1 LGFISPPGG
10 NRKIEGEVMKN
21 EKFAEFLQKNGIRV
35 GRRKDGSV
43 TYQDFNSR
51 GIAPLKI
58 FEKYMAVR
66 NSMEG
71 WEYVSEQEIVEYM
84 NAHAPEAAGEKE
96 RIKPTV
102 FIKQWMDSHSNEWQ
116 ISPMGKRITLFQYG
130 IPVDKDIEDL
140 TNEIQMNV
148 YDSNLPYKEGEI
160 SRGVQNYMMHLYQDG
175 VSKVFQSIAY
185 EPLYEPAADKW
196 IKNFYEYL
204 QPEESLEILTMMLK
218 HWLWL
223 VKRKL
228 TGQSVRYH
236 IWLNL
241 YGATGLGKTTAVT
254 KMCSPLEDVTSM
266 TTIAKLFDDTREI
279 KRLTENYILIFDELA
294 INSEREEGDKLQGDQ
309 QSTLK
314 SMLTGEFLD
323 TRVFK
328 TQNQSKKKIT
338 FSCISSANYHLY
350 DIIYDPTSMRRFFEF
365 HCQAKAT
372 GDFSKINKTLE
383 NSSYLW
389 KGINENLPDG
399 YFDPQSELGQVVTK
413 IQRAYYPT
421 KSSVYDWI
429 KETKAHAGN
438 TPIFRAY
445 RSYQNYC
452 NNCGRKPK
460 AMNSFIDDVKHAMP
474 DSIRGESAAVDFTV
488 TELCKKHKYYDDD
501 LPSYYNDMKPVE
513 PPTCGEFV

>member
-1 LGFISPPGG
+1 
-10 NRKIEGEVMKN
+10 MKN

-51 GIAPLKI
+51 GIAPLKV

-71 WEYVSEQEIVEYM
+71 WEYVSEQEIIQWLAE
-84 NAHAPEAAGEKE
+84 HAPEQSPEKQ
-96 RIKPTV
+96 RIKPTE
-102 FIKQWMDSHSNEWQ
+102 FIKKWMAEHANEWQ
-116 ISPMGKRITLFQYG
+116 ISPMGKRITLFQFG
-130 IPVDKDIEDL
+130 VPVDKDIDDL

-175 VSKVFQSIAY
+175 VSKVLKSISY

-204 QPEESLEILTMMLK
+204 QPAESIEIFTMMLK

-228 TGQSVRYH
+228 TGQPVRYH

-372 GDFSKINKTLE
+372 GDFSLE

-488 TELCKKHKYYDDD
+488 TELCRKHKYYDDD
-501 LPSYYNDMKPVE
+501 LPASYYNDMKPVE

>member
-1 LGFISPPGG
+1 
-10 NRKIEGEVMKN
+10 MN
-21 EKFAEFLQKNGIRV
+21 ESIFADFLSKNGFRI
-35 GRRKDGSV
+35 GRRKDGTV
-43 TYQDFNSR
+43 TYQDVSSR
-51 GIAPLKI
+51 ALTPVRI
-58 FEKYMAVR
+58 FDKYMAAR
-66 NSMEG
+66 NTMEG
-71 WEYVSEQEIVEYM
+71 WEYVSEQEIAAYM
-84 NAHAPEAAGEKE
+84 TSHAPEQPAEKE
-96 RIKPTV
+96 RIKPTD
-102 FIKQWMDSHSNEWQ
+102 FIKKWMAEHSTEWQ
-116 ISPMGKRITLFQYG
+116 ISPMGKRITLFRYG
-130 IPVDKDIEDL
+130 IPVDKDIEDI
-140 TNEIQMNV
+140 TNAIQMHV
-148 YDSNLPYKEGEI
+148 YDNNLPYREGEI
-160 SRGVQNYMMHLYQDG
+160 SRGVQNYMMDLYQNG
-175 VSKVFQSIAY
+175 VSNVFMTIAY
-185 EPLYEPAADKW
+185 DPKCEAAADKW
-196 IKNFYEYL
+196 IKNFYDYL
-204 QPEESLEILTMMLK
+204 QPTESLEIFSMMLK

-228 TGQSVRYH
+228 TGAPVKYH

-241 YGATGLGKTTAVT
+241 YGATGLGKTTAVA

-323 TRVFK
+323 ARVYK

-383 NSSYLW
+383 NSTYLW
-389 KGINENLPDG
+389 RGINENLEDG
-399 YFDPQSELGQVVTK
+399 YFNPKSELGQEVSK
-413 IQRAYYPT
+413 IQRAYYPS

-429 KETKAHAGN
+429 KETAAHAGN
-438 TPIFRAY
+438 TPIFKAF

-460 AMNSFIDDVKHAMP
+460 AYNTFVDDVKHAIP
-474 DSIRGESAAVDFTV
+474 DSIRGDSAAVDYTV
-488 TELCKKHKYYDDD
+488 TELCRKHKYDDDD
-501 LPSYYNDMKPVE
+501 LPSSMDALKPVV
-513 PPTCGEFV
+513 PPTATMPNCSEFV

>member
-1 LGFISPPGG
+1 
-10 NRKIEGEVMKN
+10 MKN

-51 GIAPLKI
+51 GIAPLKV

-71 WEYVSEQEIVEYM
+71 WEYVSEQEIAEYM
-84 NAHAPEAAGEKE
+84 NGHAPEATGENK

-102 FIKQWMDSHSNEWQ
+102 FIKQWMASHSSEWQ
-116 ISPMGKRITLFQYG
+116 ISPMGKRITLHRYG

-148 YDSNLPYKEGEI
+148 YDESLPYREGEI
-160 SRGVQNYMMHLYQDG
+160 SRGVQNYMMDLYQDG
-175 VSKVFQSIAY
+175 VSKVFKTIAY
-185 EPLYEPAADKW
+185 DPLYEPAADKW
-196 IKNFYEYL
+196 IKNFYDYL
-204 QPEESLEILTMMLK
+204 QPAESLEIFSMMLK

-228 TGQSVRYH
+228 TGGPVRYH

-254 KMCSPLEDVTSM
+254 KMCRPLEDVTSM

-365 HCQAKAT
+365 HCQAEAT
-372 GDFSKINKTLE
+372 GDFSKIEKTLD

-389 KGINENLPDG
+389 KGINENLEDG
-399 YFDPQSELGQVVTK
+399 YFDPQSKLGQEVTK

-429 KETKAHAGN
+429 KETGAHAGN

-460 AMNSFIDDVKHAMP
+460 AMNSFIDDVKHALP
-474 DSIRGESAAVDFTV
+474 DSIRGESAAVDFNV
-488 TELCKKHKYYDDD
+488 TELCRKHKFYDDD
-501 LPSYYNDMKPVE
+501 LPPTYNVIRPIE
-513 PPTCGEFV
+513 PPKMPDSSDMEELI